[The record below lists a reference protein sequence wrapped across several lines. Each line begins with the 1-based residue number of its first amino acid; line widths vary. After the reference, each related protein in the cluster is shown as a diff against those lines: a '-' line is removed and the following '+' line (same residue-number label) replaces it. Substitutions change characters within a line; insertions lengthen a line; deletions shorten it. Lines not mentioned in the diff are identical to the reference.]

1 MLFLHSFFGIF
12 LNCCF
17 DNSDIRPQCHP
28 SSKDYYYHYCHYAQC
43 GRMLKKGTS
52 KRVVI
57 QNIETAVPIVTPVT
71 LNVNAMTKNSTL
83 H

>member
-1 MLFLHSFFGIF
+1 MIIPIF
-12 LNCCF
+12 NLSAMPLQRIITIIIVITLNVVAC
-17 DNSDIRPQCHP
+17 S
-28 SSKDYYYHYCHYAQC
+28 
-43 GRMLKKGTS
+43 KKGTP